1 MKRIIKALVGI
12 VSVGIIFLIVANT
25 FGRNSGQ
32 MTVTPVIT
40 AFAGNAENSTQAFA
54 SLQDALQ
61 GAETALQGAE
71 TAPQAETEQP
81 QILTP
86 YPQVN
91 SLFPNMDMQYAYL
104 LLQQGLEKSHLAGHS
119 LLTLEN
125 GNEFVIR
132 CWSEGMGLEITE
144 ALADNK
150 TRLDAWEQAVNNLW
164 DLDAI
169 LSRDIK
175 ETLGTDKSVT
185 IQIVDDVRPEAVL
198 LKIKDGKIE
207 YNLFRDGT
215 GPKYEVYG
223 AN

>member
-1 MKRIIKALVGI
+1 MKRIIKALVGL
-12 VSVGIIFLIVANT
+12 VSIGLIFLIVVNT
-25 FGRNSGQ
+25 FGPGSRR
-32 MTVTPVIT
+32 MTITSAIT
-40 AFAGNAENSTQAFA
+40 ALANGAETGGPAYA
-54 SLQDALQ
+54 DLQDVLQ
-61 GAETALQGAE
+61 GADAL
-71 TAPQAETEQP
+71 PQAEEEQP

-104 LLQQGLEKSHLAGHS
+104 LLQQGLEKSHLAENAF
-119 LLTLEN
+119 LMLEN

-132 CWSEGMGLEITE
+132 CTSEGMGLEITE
-144 ALADNK
+144 ALAGNR
-150 TRLDAWEQAVNNLW
+150 TRLNAWEEAVDNLW
-164 DLDAI
+164 DLGAI

-185 IQIVDDVRPEAVL
+185 VMMMDDARPEAVL
-198 LKIKDGKIE
+198 LKIRDGIIE

>member
-1 MKRIIKALVGI
+1 MKQIIKALVGL
-12 VSVGIIFLIVANT
+12 VSIGLIFLIVVNT
-25 FGRNSGQ
+25 FGPGSRR
-32 MTVTPVIT
+32 MAITPAIT
-40 AFAGNAENSTQAFA
+40 ALANDDETDEPEYVD
-54 SLQDALQ
+54 LQDVLQ
-61 GAETALQGAE
+61 GADAVPQEEAE
-71 TAPQAETEQP
+71 PAR
-81 QILTP
+81 ILMP

-104 LLQQGLEKSHLAGHS
+104 LLQQGLEKSHLANNAF
-119 LLTLEN
+119 LILEN
-125 GNEFVIR
+125 GNDFVIR
-132 CWSEGMGLEITE
+132 CTSEGMGLEITE
-144 ALADNK
+144 ALAGNQ

-164 DLDAI
+164 DLGTI

-185 IQIVDDVRPEAVL
+185 VMMLDDVRPEAVL
-198 LKIKDGKIE
+198 LKIRDGIIE

>member
-12 VSVGIIFLIVANT
+12 VSVGIIFLIVVNT
-25 FGRNSGQ
+25 FGKNSGQ
-32 MTVTPVIT
+32 MTATPVIT
-40 AFAGNAENSTQAFA
+40 AFANTIENGTPLLTA
-54 SLQDALQ
+54 LPEALQ
-61 GAETALQGAE
+61 ETPA
-71 TAPQAETEQP
+71 APEESTEQETV
-81 QILTP
+81 LTP
-86 YPQVN
+86 YPQTA

-104 LLQQGLEKSHLAGHS
+104 LLQQGLEKSHLANNAT
-119 LLTLEN
+119 LTLEN

-144 ALADNK
+144 ALADNR

>member
-1 MKRIIKALVGI
+1 MKRIIKALVGL
-12 VSVGIIFLIVANT
+12 VSIGLIFLIVVNT
-25 FGRNSGQ
+25 FGPGSRQ
-32 MTVTPVIT
+32 MTITPAIT
-40 AFAGNAENSTQAFA
+40 ALANNE
-54 SLQDALQ
+54 
-61 GAETALQGAE
+61 EE
-71 TAPQAETEQP
+71 PP

-104 LLQQGLEKSHLAGHS
+104 LLQQGLEKSHLAENAF
-119 LLTLEN
+119 LMLEN

-132 CWSEGMGLEITE
+132 CTSEGMGLEITE
-144 ALADNK
+144 ALAGNR
-150 TRLDAWEQAVNNLW
+150 TRLNAWEEAVDNLW
-164 DLDAI
+164 DLGAI

-185 IQIVDDVRPEAVL
+185 VMMMDDARPEAVL
-198 LKIKDGKIE
+198 LKIRDGIIE

>member
-1 MKRIIKALVGI
+1 MKRIIKALIGLI
-12 VSVGIIFLIVANT
+12 SIGMIFLIVVNT
-25 FGRNSGQ
+25 FGPGSRQ
-32 MTVTPVIT
+32 MTITPAIT
-40 AFAGNAENSTQAFA
+40 ALASNTENGAPSYAD
-54 SLQDALQ
+54 LQDVLQ
-61 GAETALQGAE
+61 GADAAQ
-71 TAPQAETEQP
+71 QAEEEQA
-81 QILTP
+81 QVLTP
-86 YPQVN
+86 YPQIN

-104 LLQQGLEKSHLAGHS
+104 LLQQGLEKSHLANNAF
-119 LLTLEN
+119 LVLEN
-125 GNEFVIR
+125 GNDFVIR
-132 CWSEGMGLEITE
+132 CTSEGMGLEITE
-144 ALADNK
+144 ALAGNQ

-185 IQIVDDVRPEAVL
+185 VMMVDDARPEAVL
-198 LKIKDGKIE
+198 LKIRDGKIE